1 MDIKRFVIA
10 ASFIILTM
18 FAYSQNSISE
28 MYAHS
33 KSSSQQAEKAKY
45 YIEGDY
51 SVNLVNGQFEYKLE
65 NIVSK
70 GITFTYE
77 DYKIGE
83 ERDEFEVFYFD
94 HANTDYPGGFD
105 GGLKFWKWDKNNNKW
120 QIDSETIDGELQAS
134 KNKVMT
140 IMLVLDCST
149 SLGDKFD
156 DLKNYAERFI
166 DIIYEKSHDGNVR
179 LGIIGFNTMSY
190 TENTVYPITEL
201 NQKSYYSMKSFIDR
215 LKKDKQT
222 AMYYAMRLASDYME
236 DYVNNIELEENVEY
250 DGSYIVTFTDGYD
263 NNSRDPEIG
272 IPADGLLNPYYK
284 YVKEKCLTKE
294 LKGKPI
300 ESFVI
305 AVEGNDVGG
314 NAQRF
319 REVLSGLSYDDDHF
333 KLADNFDQLEDKFN
347 EIAKN
352 LIDRWNN
359 LVCFVP
365 PSYYGKV
372 RWTLGKAPVPKTD
385 KPYKFSIGA
394 IAVNINGLSMK
405 YFTGRR
411 WAMQTDIGISFF
423 EIEKSRYYYTSY
435 YGGYYGKG
443 TQKINAVM
451 LHQTFMWEPRLVESD
466 GLNLHGMFGAG
477 VGVGIADDSFEMAP
491 QGIAG
496 LEFIFGIPL
505 TLQLDLRPMY
515 YMKVVDDFKIG
526 FNISARYYFK

>member
-1 MDIKRFVIA
+1 MDVKKLLLIVA
-10 ASFIILTM
+10 LLVLSLST
-18 FAYSQNSISE
+18 YSQNSS
-28 MYAHS
+28 
-33 KSSSQQAEKAKY
+33 QAEKAKY

-70 GITFTYE
+70 GITFEYE
-77 DYKIGE
+77 EYKIGE

-201 NQKSYYSMKSFIDR
+201 TPKSYYSMKSFIER

-236 DYVNNIELEENVEY
+236 DYVNNIVLDGNVEY

-284 YVKEKCLTKE
+284 YVKEKCLTIV

-319 REVLSGLSYDDDHF
+319 RETLGGLAYDDDHF
-333 KLADNFDQLEDKFN
+333 KLADNFDQLEEKFN

-365 PSYYGKV
+365 PSYYGRV
-372 RWTLGKAPVPKTD
+372 RWTLGKAPSPVTD
-385 KPYKFSIGA
+385 KPYKFSIGV
-394 IAVNINGLSMK
+394 IAVRINGLSVK

-411 WAMQTDIGISFF
+411 WAMQTDIGISFY
-423 EIEKSRYYYTSY
+423 EKDVWEYHYSY
-435 YGGYYGKG
+435 LGGYYARNTK
-443 TQKINAVM
+443 KLKPIM
-451 LHQTFMWEPRLVESD
+451 LHQTFMWEPRFVDSES
-466 GLNLHGMFGAG
+466 LKLHGMIGAG
-477 VGVGIADDSFEMAP
+477 VGVGIVDGDFEIAP

-496 LEFIFGIPL
+496 LEFVFGIPL
-505 TLQLDLRPMY
+505 TLQLDVRPMY
-515 YMKVVDDFKIG
+515 YMQVIDGMKIG